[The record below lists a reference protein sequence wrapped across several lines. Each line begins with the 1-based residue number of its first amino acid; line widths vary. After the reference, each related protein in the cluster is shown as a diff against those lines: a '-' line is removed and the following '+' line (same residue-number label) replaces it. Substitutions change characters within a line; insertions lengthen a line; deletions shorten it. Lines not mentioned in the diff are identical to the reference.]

1 MPRDMLHW
9 LRELIRAPSNET
21 GCVLSLCTEAQ
32 PAAPFGHRT
41 MSYENIDPELPDPN
55 RIRIEDAGELQYWSR
70 SLHAT
75 PDELRLA
82 VATVGPFVEKV
93 CEFIRR
99 T

>member
-1 MPRDMLHW
+1 MGKEKPHED
-9 LRELIRAPSNET
+9 
-21 GCVLSLCTEAQ
+21 
-32 PAAPFGHRT
+32 
-41 MSYENIDPELPDPN
+41 LPDPN
-55 RIRIEDAGELQYWSR
+55 RIHVDDAGELLYWSR